1 MYRLIIE
8 HIIRRILQEE
18 EFTNLQVT
26 SFRDRP
32 TRVDTFLSKIG
43 TNSEFTL
50 KNGDTITFIDA
61 KIVKNNPVRSLEDR
75 DKEPQKE
82 FTFLRDGD
90 EFSEQ
95 LKKLEPGDKLT
106 LIGNNNKIYKISD
119 VAKTPELGG
128 KGKGIEQPGKKSEN
142 TQLQTLNTGL
152 EGGPFNIKV
161 IDYEGKSHILE
172 GIKKAIPIEGRYKA
186 DIALVSVEGNY
197 TYVQLKQKKHRQ
209 LEGLVKSNFAKDKE
223 GKDLIIA
230 FAQKVKANLEKGRL
244 EEPIVEP
251 IDSERLQRLAVYGTD
266 NGKTTSDKSAVT
278 MYCIG
283 TVKLTD
289 AGEGVKELT
298 ADTVYF
304 YPEIP
309 ADNPPVLAA
318 IDKGGRFQKMPSIE
332 KTKERLAD
340 VRLGIYFKNSVPR
353 H

>member
-8 HIIRRILQEE
+8 HIIRHILQEE
-18 EFTNLQVT
+18 EFTNLQIT

-32 TRVDTFLSKIG
+32 ARIDTFLSKIG
-43 TNSEFTL
+43 TDSEFTL
-50 KNGDTITFIDA
+50 KNGDTTTFTDA
-61 KIVKNNPVRSLEDR
+61 KIVKNNPVKGLED
-75 DKEPQKE
+75 KELQKE
-82 FTFLRDGD
+82 FTFLKDSGK
-90 EFSEQ
+90 FGEQ
-95 LKKLEPGDKLT
+95 LKKLEPGDKLS
-106 LIGNNNKIYKISD
+106 LIGSNNKTYKISD

-142 TQLQTLNTGL
+142 TQLRTLNTGL

-172 GIKKAIPIEGRYKA
+172 GIKEAIPIEGQHKA
-186 DIALVSVEGNY
+186 DIALVSVDGNY
-197 TYVQLKQKKHRQ
+197 TYVQLKQKEHRQ
-209 LEGLVKSNFAKDKE
+209 LEGLVRSNFAKDKD
-223 GKDLIIA
+223 GKYLIVA
-230 FAQKVKANLEKGRL
+230 FAQKVKAELEKGRL
-244 EEPIVEP
+244 QEPIVEP
-251 IDSERLQRLAVYGTD
+251 ITDKRLQRLAVYGTD
-266 NGKTTSDKSAVT
+266 SGKATSDKSAVI

-283 TVKLTD
+283 TVKLVD
-289 AGEGVKELT
+289 AGEGIKELT

-318 IDKGGRFQKMPSIE
+318 INKGGRFQKMPSTE
-332 KTKERLAD
+332 KTKEKLAD

>member
-18 EFTNLQVT
+18 EFTNLQIT

-32 TRVDTFLSKIG
+32 ARIDTFLSKLG
-43 TNSEFTL
+43 TDSEFTL
-50 KNGDTITFIDA
+50 KNGDTTTFTDA
-61 KIVKNNPVRSLEDR
+61 KIVKKNPVEGLGDE
-75 DKEPQKE
+75 EPQKE
-82 FTFLRDGD
+82 FTFLKDGD
-90 EFSEQ
+90 QFGEQ
-95 LKKLEPGDKLT
+95 LKKLEPGDKLSLT
-106 LIGNNNKIYKISD
+106 GSNNKTYKISD

-128 KGKGIEQPGKKSEN
+128 KGKGIEQSGKKSEN

-152 EGGPFNIKV
+152 EGGPFDIKV
-161 IDYEGKSHILE
+161 IDYEGKSHILK
-172 GIKKAIPIEGRYKA
+172 GIEKAIPIEGQHKA
-186 DIALVSVEGNY
+186 DIALVSIGGKY

-209 LEGLVKSNFAKDKE
+209 LEGLVRSNFAKDAE
-223 GKDLIIA
+223 GKNLIIA
-230 FAQKVKANLEKGRL
+230 FAQKVKAELQKGRL
-244 EEPIVEP
+244 QEPIVEP

-266 NGKTTSDKSAVT
+266 NGETGSDKSAVI

-283 TVKLTD
+283 TVQL
-289 AGEGVKELT
+289 AEVGERVKELT
-298 ADTVYF
+298 ADTIYF
-304 YPEIP
+304 YPQIP

-340 VRLGIYFKNSVPR
+340 VRLGIYFKNSVPK